1 MSKQIDEAQL
11 IGEARSGNLDAFW
24 QLVEEHGPMI
34 RRLLHRLLGNRELAD
49 DLFSETFL
57 RAADRIEQFKGEAKF
72 STWLTAIAMNLAKN
86 QMKREKKFPN
96 LSWDDVIPQQAHH
109 HGELAPSVTSWLD
122 PHTLMEQKELSEL
135 LHKALKSLPPKY
147 RVVFALRDI
156 EGLSTEETA
165 VALELSPTAVKSR
178 AVRARLA
185 MRKYLTP
192 YVTADMGVP
201 VRV

>member
-1 MSKQIDEAQL
+1 MSKGIDEAQL

-96 LSWDDVIPQQAHH
+96 LSWDDVIPQHAHH

-165 VALELSPTAVKSR
+165 IALELSPTAVKSR

-192 YVTADMGVP
+192 YVTAEMGVP
-201 VRV
+201 VRA